1 MVRGRA
7 IAIPFPQP
15 HNVDGRVFSREKAP
29 VAILAVGSKKV
40 CLSDMDRDE
49 QLPSS
54 VRLAMC
60 PSERERDP
68 ASCQASGMPIGPN
81 SSELPVQVVLIL
93 PLLVPPLHASS
104 SGTGTGGATST
115 PSPLL
120 FLGLASE
127 VSSRLRPLWWL
138 RKSPG
143 FYSCRP
149 PHCPVD
155 ASSLVFSF
163 VYIINSI
170 AESTQP

>member
-1 MVRGRA
+1 MRSRA

-40 CLSDMDRDE
+40 CLSEMDRDE
-49 QLPSS
+49 QFPIS
-54 VRLAMC
+54 VRLTMC

-115 PSPLL
+115 ASPLL

-127 VSSRLRPLWWL
+127 VSSSPAVVVTKKSWL
-138 RKSPG
+138 
-143 FYSCRP
+143 YSCRP

-155 ASSLVFSF
+155 ASSLVFF
-163 VYIINSI
+163 L
-170 AESTQP
+170 